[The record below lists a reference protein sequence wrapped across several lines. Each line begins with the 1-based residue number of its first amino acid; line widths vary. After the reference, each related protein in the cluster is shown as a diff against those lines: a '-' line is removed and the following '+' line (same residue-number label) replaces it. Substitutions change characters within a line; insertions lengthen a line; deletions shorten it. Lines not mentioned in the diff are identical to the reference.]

1 MPALLMS
8 TSRRP
13 NSVSTEEKAALME
26 VLEVTSSCRSEMV
39 DLTSSWDFR
48 SDRAF
53 WPFSRERLPMMTW

>member
-26 VLEVTSSCRSEMV
+26 ALEVTSSCRSEMV
-39 DLTSSWDFR
+39 DLTS
-48 SDRAF
+48 
-53 WPFSRERLPMMTW
+53 P